1 MKILETI
8 NNVLD
13 TTRSIA
19 DAFTGAPEMVR
30 EYRALRA
37 DIDGNEYNN
46 RRRKE
51 AEATEA
57 KTLAHNRELCS
68 TICERDKRIIGL
80 EIENRKLLDQNW
92 KLLEERDTEIAKR
105 ETSQVE
111 LATLRAK
118 LEPAASGIVEPD
130 YGVGF
135 EKCEKEEAT
144 EACLNMG
151 DGWGTWL
158 NVVGFLSFGRRD
170 DDYRFRRP
178 IAKPVV
184 EAEPQW
190 VACTA
195 EEAKKHYDDSEF
207 FSPFAGSRGEWQ
219 SCGTRIKGELD
230 CGFAEN
236 FAYRTKAQL
245 SEWVTVSFEFIT
257 NRFAG
262 KSFSCRDLQ
271 ISRNDGESWH
281 DVLMLN
287 NFSVCGESYRVR
299 RSTIPVG
306 TVLG

>member
-1 MKILETI
+1 MKIFETL
-8 NNVLD
+8 NNALD

-105 ETSQVE
+105 ETFQVE

-118 LEPAASGIVEPD
+118 SGRVASGIVEPD

-195 EEAKKHYDDSEF
+195 EEA
-207 FSPFAGSRGEWQ
+207 FANLELSDVWTDKAHGYWRDLS
-219 SCGTRIKGELD
+219 GTTPDNSK
-230 CGFAEN
+230 
-236 FAYRTKAQL
+236 AYRSESQL
-245 SEWVTVSFEFIT
+245 SEWVTVSFEFVKK
-257 NRFAG
+257 RFAG